1 MIHCI
6 YKQGTGTG
14 KENDPSVNW
23 RGRKQETA
31 HPFCLLLAIAW
42 QHKVYNH
49 KKMQWPETPPVIME
63 FRDSKVS

>member
-49 KKMQWPETPPVIME
+49 KKMQ
-63 FRDSKVS
+63 